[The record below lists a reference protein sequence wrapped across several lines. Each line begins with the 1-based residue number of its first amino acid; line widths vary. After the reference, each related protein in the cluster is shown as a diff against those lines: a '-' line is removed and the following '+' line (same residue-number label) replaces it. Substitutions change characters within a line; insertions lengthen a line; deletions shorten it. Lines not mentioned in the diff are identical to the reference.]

1 MDQLQNVVHLE
12 HPRSLATSLWIGNA
26 STLSAL
32 HYPQK
37 ADIAKIPSTK
47 SLKSR
52 LAPFFLEDFSFF
64 RSSSKRL
71 YRAKVCRGRHELL
84 GALS

>member
-1 MDQLQNVVHLE
+1 MDQLQNVVNRQASGSE
-12 HPRSLATSLWIGNA
+12 MRPRY
-26 STLSAL
+26 L
-32 HYPQK
+32 HCTTHKK
-37 ADIAKIPSTK
+37 ADIAKIPATK
-47 SLKSR
+47 TLKSR

-64 RSSSKRL
+64 RSSSERL